1 MNLSIGE
8 YIALGSLLVAVIVF
22 LLNSR
27 KDTRGDAAKE
37 ARIEAKLDNISS
49 GVIDLRTE
57 IRVMQQKQGEHSQR
71 LSVAETEIASVK
83 RRMNDLEH
91 VVHKAHPPV

>member
-1 MNLSIGE
+1 MGISE
-8 YIALGSLLVAVIVF
+8 YIALGSLLLAVVVLI
-22 LLNSR
+22 LNSR

-57 IRVMQQKQGEHSQR
+57 LRVMQQKQGEHSQR
-71 LSVAETEIASVK
+71 LSVVETEIGSVK
-83 RRMNDLEH
+83 RRMSELEH
-91 VVHKAHPPV
+91 TVHKAHPPV